1 MLQNEEAYL
10 RAFGE
15 RLKELRKTKG
25 ITQEQLSE
33 LSGLDLSHI
42 ARMETAK
49 RNPRLTTLIEL
60 AKAFNI
66 PLSELMKFS
75 FPKEK

>member
-10 RAFGE
+10 RAFAE
-15 RLKELRKTKG
+15 RLKELRKAKG
-25 ITQEQLSE
+25 ITQERLSE

-42 ARMETAK
+42 ARMETAQ

-66 PLSELMKFS
+66 TLSELMKFS
-75 FPKEK
+75 LPKEK